1 MELRPVDVLEERDE
15 LRRPLLASLALHAA
29 VFGLI
34 AVLSL
39 TGVGRRQSWGDPNS
53 FGGGRAYGATPVR
66 NIPIAGRGGPVNR
79 VASDT
84 QSEVPT
90 PPKAEPKKAAKEPEP
105 DAIAMKS
112 RKAQRSA
119 RSQRDEVA
127 RRDVREFGEN
137 QVFSRAGQAAASP
150 MYAAAPGSGGVGL
163 ASGAPFGARCGGYAA
178 VLRDRLDLLYAEHPR
193 SFSNLLGALLH
204 QVRFPGER
212 PKDALGRLGRAIVAF
227 ATWRILTA
235 ARLDAGVADPL
246 EAAAEVAWKLG
257 RHLAHSP
264 KVLDRA
270 IEGLARAGGLDP
282 ARLLL
287 LAA

>member
-1 MELRPVDVLEERDE
+1 MELRHVDVLEERDE

-39 TGVGRRQSWGDPNS
+39 AGVGRRQSWGDPNS
-53 FGGGRAYGATPVR
+53 FGGGRAYGVTPVR

-119 RSQRDEVA
+119 RSRREEVA

-150 MYAAAPGSGGVGL
+150 IYAAAPGSGGVGL

-178 VLRDRLDLLYAEHPR
+178 VLRDRVAQHWRTEQVDPR
-193 SFSNLLGALLH
+193 IRTLPPAIVVFELH
-204 QVRFPGER
+204 RSGQVRNVRLVQSSGNV
-212 PKDALGRLGRAIVAF
+212 ALDYSAQRAI
-227 ATWRILTA
+227 
-235 ARLDAGVADPL
+235 L
-246 EAAAEVAWKLG
+246 EA
-257 RHLAHSP
+257 SP
-264 KVLDRA
+264 FEPIPPGCEGNPA
-270 IEGLARAGGLDP
+270 IVEFWFELKR
-282 ARLLL
+282 
-287 LAA
+287 